1 MHRSPA
7 QQGLWNGLVFAM
19 LCLALAWLRLAHGIC
34 LKLAGTSTGH
44 LFEARVRPTLAKF
57 TDP

>member
-1 MHRSPA
+1 
-7 QQGLWNGLVFAM
+7 M
-19 LCLALAWLRLAHGIC
+19 LCLPLAWLRLPHVIS
-34 LKLAGTSTGH
+34 LKLAGTSTAL